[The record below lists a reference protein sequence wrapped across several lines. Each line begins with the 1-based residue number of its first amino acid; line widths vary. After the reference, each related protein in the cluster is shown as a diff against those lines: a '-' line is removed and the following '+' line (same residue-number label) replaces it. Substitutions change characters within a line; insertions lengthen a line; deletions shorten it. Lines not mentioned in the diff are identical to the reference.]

1 MISSMT
7 GFSFGEKDTKFG
19 NLVIEIKTL
28 NSRYCELQLKLGD
41 DIRVYESQIRE
52 IVLGSISRGKIDCRI
67 FLKSN
72 EAALNYRKF
81 DEKEIKALIN
91 STEKIAALIKN
102 PSLIDPIEIFKLSG
116 NNNQAIDSSKLK
128 KALLSALPKALQKI
142 ITDRQREGRNI
153 SKVIISNIKLIE
165 KLIGQTKKIM
175 PEAIKIY
182 QVKINKKFKEA
193 LINLENDRLKQ
204 EVLIFIQKSDITEEI
219 DRLESHLKEL
229 KRLLVLK
236 EPVGKKMDFL
246 MQEFNRE
253 ANTLGSKAISVDI
266 SRISVE
272 LKVIIEQIREQI
284 QNIE

>member
-1 MISSMT
+1 
-7 GFSFGEKDTKFG
+7 
-19 NLVIEIKTL
+19 
-28 NSRYCELQLKLGD
+28 
-41 DIRVYESQIRE
+41 
-52 IVLGSISRGKIDCRI
+52 
-67 FLKSN
+67 
-72 EAALNYRKF
+72 
-81 DEKEIKALIN
+81 
-91 STEKIAALIKN
+91 
-102 PSLIDPIEIFKLSG
+102 
-116 NNNQAIDSSKLK
+116 
-128 KALLSALPKALQKI
+128 
-142 ITDRQREGRNI
+142 
-153 SKVIISNIKLIE
+153 
-165 KLIGQTKKIM
+165 M
-175 PEAIKIY
+175 PEAIKLH